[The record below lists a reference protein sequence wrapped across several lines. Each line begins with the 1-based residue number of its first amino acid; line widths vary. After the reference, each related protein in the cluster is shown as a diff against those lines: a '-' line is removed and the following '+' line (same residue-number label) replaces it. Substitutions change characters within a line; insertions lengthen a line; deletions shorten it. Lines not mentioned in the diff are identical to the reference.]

1 MIQNFSLVHDVSITK
16 IKSYIYQ
23 KIERE
28 NWWNPGDFIS
38 NLTIILKNEDV
49 GEIVT
54 EMLKGILAYFP
65 F

>member
-28 NWWNPGDFIS
+28 NWWNLEDFIS
-38 NLTIILKNEDV
+38 NLTMFLKNEDV
-49 GEIVT
+49 GEIVK
-54 EMLKGILAYFP
+54 EMLKGILASFP